1 MFTGM
6 KPGKVCCNAPC
17 HDLGKN
23 HCPLP
28 SYCKKEVQS
37 RTYNSKVH
45 STDVGINPLYLDHH
59 YKPGKHYA
67 DVYATGVGNEKK
79 YDVSFINFWVSRWID
94 FNFLWFFKDYAT
106 KEITVDDI
114 VDMLIK
120 AMDNDGDIIKTDDT
134 LYSSPIGKYKSY
146 KVPYVDNYIDP
157 KLYFKKAL
165 DPLRNFQGYDR
176 KLNLFFKFCQISSLG
191 GKC

>member
-45 STDVGINPLYLDHH
+45 STDVGLNPLYLDHH

-79 YDVSFINFWVSRWID
+79 YDVSFINLEFLVELY
-94 FNFLWFFKDYAT
+94 FNFL
-106 KEITVDDI
+106 
-114 VDMLIK
+114 
-120 AMDNDGDIIKTDDT
+120 
-134 LYSSPIGKYKSY
+134 
-146 KVPYVDNYIDP
+146 
-157 KLYFKKAL
+157 
-165 DPLRNFQGYDR
+165 
-176 KLNLFFKFCQISSLG
+176 
-191 GKC
+191 

>member
-1 MFTGM
+1 MFSGM

-79 YDVSFINFWVSRWID
+79 YDVSFANFEFLENVN
-94 FNFLWFFKDYAT
+94 FNFLFFFFEGLRDQ
-106 KEITVDDI
+106 
-114 VDMLIK
+114 
-120 AMDNDGDIIKTDDT
+120 GDHRWRHRR
-134 LYSSPIGKYKSY
+134 
-146 KVPYVDNYIDP
+146 YVD
-157 KLYFKKAL
+157 
-165 DPLRNFQGYDR
+165 QGYGQRRRHYQNRRHPVLITDW
-176 KLNLFFKFCQISSLG
+176 QIQVLQGSL
-191 GKC
+191 CW

>member
-1 MFTGM
+1 M
-6 KPGKVCCNAPC
+6 
-17 HDLGKN
+17 
-23 HCPLP
+23 
-28 SYCKKEVQS
+28 
-37 RTYNSKVH
+37 
-45 STDVGINPLYLDHH
+45 
-59 YKPGKHYA
+59 
-67 DVYATGVGNEKK
+67 
-79 YDVSFINFWVSRWID
+79 
-94 FNFLWFFKDYAT
+94 KDYAT

-176 KLNLFFKFCQISSLG
+176 KLKFFLSLG
-191 GKC
+191 NFSTPIEKCETWSH